1 MLNTS
6 TPDCGVKF
14 STCHVNKQRLI
25 NFLPVYSQSLCKV
38 HTMSFKDFKVPYPVD
53 ERYSKRVAYFSM
65 EFAIHQPLKIYSGG
79 LGFLS
84 GSHLRSA
91 YELKQNLIGVGILWK
106 YGYYDQARNQDQTLQ
121 VTWMEK
127 QYSFLEDTG
136 IKYQITVHEHPVW
149 VKVYYL
155 NPKTFNSAP
164 LFLLTTDI
172 PENDYV
178 SQTICHRL
186 YDANVATKVAQFILL
201 GVGGAKLLDE
211 LGFKPEVYHLNEA
224 HGLSAAF
231 YLYKKYNNNI
241 EEVRKRLVFTTHTPE
256 EAGNEKHDIHLCHKM
271 SYFCG
276 LTVDEVKKLT
286 GNPDEMFNH
295 SLAALRFARLA
306 NGVSKLH
313 GKVSRA
319 LWSKYDHICDIISI
333 TNAQNWTYWADELLY
348 EAVDNDD
355 DTRFDTRKAFLKKRA
370 FEIVADQTGRLFDTR
385 IFTLVWARRFAGY
398 KRAGLITTDDEK
410 FEELINN
417 KKYPIQIIWAGK
429 PYPVDYPAIT
439 EFNSLVHLSRKYK
452 NVSVLIGYE
461 LMLSRRL
468 KQGADCWLNNPRVP
482 REASGTSG
490 MTAAM
495 NGTVNFST
503 DDGWIPEFIK
513 NGENGFVVPKTDYL
527 NMTVHEQDAYDL
539 NCIYEILNKQILPM
553 YYDDHKRWREVVKNG
568 MRDVR
573 FQFDSNRMA
582 HEYYELLYKAPQK

>member
-1 MLNTS
+1 
-6 TPDCGVKF
+6 
-14 STCHVNKQRLI
+14 
-25 NFLPVYSQSLCKV
+25 
-38 HTMSFKDFKVPYPVD
+38 MSFKNFKVPFPVD
-53 ERYSKRVAYFSM
+53 QRYTKRVAYFSM
-65 EFAIHQPLKIYSGG
+65 EYAIHQPLKIYSGG

-91 YELKQNLIGVGILWK
+91 YELKQNLIGIGILWK

-136 IKYQITVHEHPVW
+136 LKYQITVHEHQVW
-149 VKVYYL
+149 VKVFYL
-155 NPKTFNSAP
+155 DPERFNTAP

-178 SQTICHRL
+178 SQTISHRL

-201 GVGGAKLLDE
+201 GVGGAKLLDQ

-231 YLYKKYNNNI
+231 YLYKKYNNDI

-256 EAGNEKHDIHLCHKM
+256 EAGNEKHDIQLCHKM

-276 LTVDEVKKLT
+276 LTIDEVKKLT
-286 GNPDEMFNH
+286 GSPDDMFNH

-306 NGVSKLH
+306 NAVSQLH

-319 LWSKYDHICDIISI
+319 MWSKYDNICDIISI
-333 TNAQNWTYWADELLY
+333 TNAQNWKYWADEQLY
-348 EAVDNDD
+348 EAKDKNDNIS
-355 DTRFDTRKAFLKKRA
+355 FDERKRFLKKRT
-370 FEIVADQTGRLFDTR
+370 FEIVADQTGKLFDTK
-385 IFTLVWARRFAGY
+385 IFTIVWARRFAGY
-398 KRAGLITTDDEK
+398 KRAGLITSDEER
-410 FEELINN
+410 FEELLNN
-417 KKYPIQIIWAGK
+417 KQYPIQVIWAGK

-439 EFNSLVHLSRKYK
+439 EFNNLVHLSRRYK

-495 NGTVNFST
+495 NGAVNFST
-503 DDGWIPEFIK
+503 NDGWIPEFIK
-513 NGENGFVVPKTDYL
+513 NGANGFVIPMADYAG
-527 NMTVHEQDAYDL
+527 MTVHEQDDYDL
-539 NCIYEILNKQILPM
+539 NCIYDILNNQVLPL
-553 YYDDHKRWREVVKNG
+553 YYDNHEAWRLVVKNG

-573 FQFDSNRMA
+573 FHFDSNRMA
-582 HEYYELLYKAPQK
+582 NEYYELLYK